1 MSNPGPVIAPPST
14 LHPSG
19 KIKYFEPDLL
29 DVYSTRPTL
38 HSIPPGRA
46 RFDDPEPSGP
56 TEDSNKA
63 LLWALALNG
72 IVVAAEIIAFTFM
85 RRYLRIIYEP
95 RSLSFFEVK
104 RQPPLSSRLWG
115 WPSSIFF
122 ADYRNIKNINGLDS
136 YFFVRFLRMMV
147 RIMLPIWL
155 ISWAVLLP
163 LNSVNTDDGDFSNGL
178 SWFTIGNIDATTY
191 DRDRYIALLA
201 LTWIFTIWICCN
213 IKHEM
218 AHYVHLRQQYLV
230 SSSHSSTAKL
240 ALLWSPEYRKSSSQN
255 LPLPAF
261 STTCR
266 VAFAKYGSIKLEDAA
281 TSLLNAAIK
290 RNRKRP
296 RNPVEL
302 GDGGQIIRK
311 KPPR

>member
-1 MSNPGPVIAPPST
+1 
-14 LHPSG
+14 
-19 KIKYFEPDLL
+19 
-29 DVYSTRPTL
+29 
-38 HSIPPGRA
+38 
-46 RFDDPEPSGP
+46 
-56 TEDSNKA
+56 
-63 LLWALALNG
+63 
-72 IVVAAEIIAFTFM
+72 M

-218 AHYVHLRQQYLV
+218 AHYVHLRQQYLFLAESALTRLFDHLPGGV
-230 SSSHSSTAKL
+230 RKVWINRDLGEMPKL
-240 ALLWSPEYRKSSSQN
+240 YNQRLKACQ
-255 LPLPAF
+255 
-261 STTCR
+261 
-266 VAFAKYGSIKLEDAA
+266 KLEDAA